1 MTSLAV
7 IMTLCMD
14 EICACNECR
23 DERVCSQ
30 AFHSNNRLVL
40 ISRLQGSHFEHG
52 GRPAALSLSR
62 FSSHIT
68 S

>member
-14 EICACNECR
+14 EICAYNDQECR

-40 ISRLQGSHFEHG
+40 ISRIVFTNV
-52 GRPAALSLSR
+52 A
-62 FSSHIT
+62 
-68 S
+68 

>member
-7 IMTLCMD
+7 IMTLCMG
-14 EICACNECR
+14 EICACKDQECR

-40 ISRLQGSHFEHG
+40 ISRLLGSNPP
-52 GRPAALSLSR
+52 GRSQLA
-62 FSSHIT
+62 IT
-68 S
+68 GQVT

>member
-14 EICACNECR
+14 EICECNDHECR

-30 AFHSNNRLVL
+30 AFHINNRVVL
-40 ISRLQGSHFEHG
+40 ISRPFGSDDL
-52 GRPAALSLSR
+52 RLMR
-62 FSSHIT
+62 RRVQV
-68 S
+68 